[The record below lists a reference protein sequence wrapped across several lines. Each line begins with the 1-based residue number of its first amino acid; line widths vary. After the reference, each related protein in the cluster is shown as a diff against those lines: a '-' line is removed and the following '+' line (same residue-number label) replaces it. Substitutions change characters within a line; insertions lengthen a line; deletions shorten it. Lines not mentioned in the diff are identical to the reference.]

1 MTARCRRQVA
11 MAVQAA
17 TGSAQT
23 VDTLFRGT
31 CDLRP
36 VVTKIRPEEDIG
48 SYAPT
53 RHYIAGIHGEG
64 TLKMDATYE
73 QILIPL
79 SMAML
84 YVDPTG
90 SYVWAWPLPYTTT
103 PATYLWTIE
112 YIDQGPVNGG
122 GSYCVRMIDVFATD
136 ITISGEAGQG
146 WKVECSLTG
155 GTIDLPDT
163 LSSNVSLDETVTPI
177 LMAETTL
184 QVDADYASIGG
195 STVEELISFNWKMEN
210 YKHGK
215 QFAGSLYPNS
225 KGYGQWKTTLEL
237 VLEISAA
244 EAQTFCDSLLATTQY
259 AVRIKGYNSATDYC
273 YIDGMYMV
281 EDVSAL
287 DERDGNNIIKIT
299 LLGEKDSS
307 DNTGVITVQ
316 TDIDAL

>member
-1 MTARCRRQVA
+1 MTATTRRQVC

-36 VVTKIRPEEDIG
+36 VVTKIHPEEYIG

-53 RHYIAGIHGEG
+53 RHYIGQIKGEG

-79 SMAML
+79 SMAMP

-90 SYVWAWPLPYTTT
+90 SYVWAWPWPYTTS
-103 PATYLWTIE
+103 PSTYLWTIE
-112 YIDQGPVNGG
+112 YIDSGPVNGG
-122 GSYCVRMIDVFATD
+122 GSYVVRMIDVFATD
-136 ITISGEAGQG
+136 LTISGVAGEG
-146 WKVECSLTG
+146 WQVECSLTG
-155 GTIDLPDT
+155 GVIDLPDT
-163 LSSNVSLDETVTPI
+163 LSSNVALDETVTPI
-177 LMAETTL
+177 KMAETTL
-184 QVDADYASIGG
+184 HIDSTYAGIG
-195 STVEELISFNWKMEN
+195 TNTTEELISFNWKMEGL
-210 YKHGK
+210 KHGK

-225 KGYGQWKTTLEL
+225 KGYGRWKVTLEL
-237 VLEISAA
+237 VLEVGAA
-244 EAQTFCDSLLATTQY
+244 EAQAFADAVLATTQF
-259 AVRIKGYNSATDYC
+259 AVRIKGYVDANDYC
-273 YIDGMYMV
+273 YIDGMYEV
-281 EDVSAL
+281 EEVSPL
-287 DERDGNNIIKIT
+287 DDRDGNNIIKVT